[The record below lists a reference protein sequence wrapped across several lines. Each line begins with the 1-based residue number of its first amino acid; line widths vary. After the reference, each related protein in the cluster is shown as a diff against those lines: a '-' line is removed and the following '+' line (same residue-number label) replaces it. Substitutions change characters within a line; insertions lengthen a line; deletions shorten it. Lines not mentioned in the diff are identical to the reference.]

1 MIRTYSNSSGKF
13 VLDGEHLGALD
24 TAVWID
30 VLRPTPDEETALER
44 AFGIGVPTLA
54 EMSEIELSSR
64 LYSEDGAHFL
74 TANMLSRTDDDMVKV
89 SPITF
94 ILTGDKVI
102 TVRYEEPRAIDAFV
116 ARCQK
121 SGTYSADQIL
131 IGILEGVIERIG
143 DLLERAGH
151 DLDMLS
157 EKVFFTQAPA
167 SVRNAAAAGG
177 AKGAKSTPNARQCDF
192 QAVLVEVGHKG
203 DLISKIQDSLI
214 SLQRLLAF
222 DSSLA
227 SERKPGKAIDHRIKT
242 LAVDVQALR
251 DHAGFLTQ
259 KINFLLDATLGMIN
273 IQQTAIIKIF
283 SVAAV
288 VFLPP
293 TLIASIYGM
302 NYKHMPELDW
312 VYGYPIALVLMVMS
326 AVLPYLFFKWRGW
339 L

>member
-1 MIRTYSNSSGKF
+1 MIRTCSNSSGRF

-24 TAVWID
+24 TAVWVD
-30 VLRPTPDEETALER
+30 VLRPAPDEETALER
-44 AFGIGVPTLA
+44 AFGIGVPALS
-54 EMSEIELSSR
+54 EMSEIELSRR

-94 ILTGDKVI
+94 ILTGEKVI

-116 ARCQK
+116 ARCLK
-121 SGTYSADQIL
+121 SGTFSADQIL
-131 IGILEGVIERIG
+131 IGILEGIIERIG

-151 DLDMLS
+151 DLDLLS

-167 SVRNAAAAGG
+167 SVRHAAARAAPG
-177 AKGAKSTPNARQCDF
+177 TPNARQCDV
-192 QAVLVEVGHKG
+192 QTVLVEVGHKG
-203 DLISKIQDSLI
+203 DLISKIQGSLI
-214 SLQRLLAF
+214 SLKRLLAC
-222 DSSLA
+222 A
-227 SERKPGKAIDHRIKT
+227 RKPGKAIDHRIRT

-259 KINFLLDATLGMIN
+259 KISFLLDATLGMIN

-283 SVAAV
+283 SFAAV

-293 TLIASIYGM
+293 TLIASIYSM
-302 NYKHMPELDW
+302 NHKHMPELDW
-312 VYGYPIALVLMVMS
+312 APGSGAHDDVGCPALPVFL
-326 AVLPYLFFKWRGW
+326 KWRGW

>member
-1 MIRTYSNSSGKF
+1 MIRTYSNESGRF
-13 VLDGEHLGALD
+13 MLAGDHLGSMD
-24 TAVWID
+24 TAIWID

-44 AFGIGVPTLA
+44 AFNIGVPTLE

-64 LYSEDGAHFL
+64 LYSEYGAHFL

-94 ILTGDKVI
+94 ILINEKII

-121 SGTYSADQIL
+121 NGTYSADQIL
-131 IGILEGVIERIG
+131 IGILEGIIERIG

-151 DLDMLS
+151 ELDMLS
-157 EKVFFTQAPA
+157 QKVFFTQAPA
-167 SVRNAAAAGG
+167 SVRNAAANEEKKAGAG
-177 AKGAKSTPNARQCDF
+177 KPNTRQCDF

-222 DSSLA
+222 DTSLA
-227 SERKPGKAIDHRIKT
+227 TERKPGKVIDHRIKT

-302 NYKHMPELDW
+302 NYKLMPELDW
-312 VYGYPIALVLMVMS
+312 AYGYPMALVWMVLS
-326 AVLPYLFFKWRGW
+326 AVLPYHFFKWRGW

>member
-1 MIRTYSNSSGKF
+1 MIRTYSNGSGRF
-13 VLDGEHLGALD
+13 VLDGEDLGALD

-30 VLRPTPDEETALER
+30 VLRPTADEEAALER
-44 AFGIGVPTLA
+44 SFGIGVPTLA

-94 ILTGDKVI
+94 ILLGEKVI
-102 TVRYEEPRAIDAFV
+102 TVRYEEPRAIETFV

-121 SGTYSADQIL
+121 AGTYSADQIL

-151 DLDMLS
+151 DLDLLS
-157 EKVFFTQAPA
+157 ERVFFTQAPA
-167 SVRNAAAAGG
+167 SVRKAAAATD
-177 AKGAKSTPNARQCDF
+177 AKSAASKPNARQGDF

-222 DSSLA
+222 DTSLA

-242 LAVDVQALR
+242 LATDVQALR

-273 IQQTAIIKIF
+273 IQQNSVFRVLSTAALIF
-283 SVAAV
+283 M
-288 VFLPP
+288 PP
-293 TLIASIYGM
+293 TLVAGVYGM
-302 NYKHMPELDW
+302 NFKLIPELSW
-312 VYGYPIALVLMVMS
+312 HWGYPIALLLMLVA
-326 AVLPYLFFKWRGW
+326 AVLPLAYLKQRRV

>member
-1 MIRTYSNSSGKF
+1 MIRTYSNMAGRF
-13 VLDGEHLGALD
+13 VPTGEGLGGLE
-24 TAVWID
+24 TAVWVD
-30 VLRPTPDEETALER
+30 VIRLEQGEEAALES
-44 AFGIGVPTLA
+44 ALGIDVPTLD

-64 LYSEDGAHFL
+64 LYSEDEAHFL
-74 TANMLSRTDDDMVKV
+74 TASMLSRTDDDRVKV

-94 ILTGDKVI
+94 ILHGKRILTL
-102 TVRYEEPRAIDAFV
+102 RYEEPRAIDAFI

-121 SGTYSADQIL
+121 SGTHSPDQIL
-131 IGILEGVIERIG
+131 IGILEGMIARIG
-143 DLLERAGH
+143 DLLERTGQQ
-151 DLDMLS
+151 LDAVS
-157 EKVFFTQAPA
+157 EDVFFSQASA
-167 SVRNAAAAGG
+167 SAREAAAV
-177 AKGAKSTPNARQCDF
+177 AKGAKPGRKARAAQCDF
-192 QAVLVEVGHKG
+192 QEVLVQVGNKG
-203 DLISKIQDSLI
+203 DLLSKIRDSLV

-222 DSSLA
+222 ASGLA
-227 SERKPGKAIDHRIKT
+227 VERKTGKLIENRIRT
-242 LAVDVQALR
+242 LTVDVHALS

-302 NYKHMPELDW
+302 NYTHMPELSW
-312 VYGYPIALVLMVMS
+312 SFGYPMALGLMVMS
-326 AVLPYLFFKWRGW
+326 AVLPYFFFKWRGW

>member
-1 MIRTYSNSSGKF
+1 MIRTCSNSSGRF

-24 TAVWID
+24 TAVWVD

-44 AFGIGVPTLA
+44 AFGIGVPILA
-54 EMSEIELSSR
+54 EMSEIELSRR
-64 LYSEDGAHFL
+64 LYSQDGAHLL
-74 TANMLSRTDDDMVKV
+74 TENMLSRTDDDLVKV

-94 ILTGDKVI
+94 ILTGEKVI

-116 ARCQK
+116 ARCLK
-121 SGTYSADQIL
+121 SGTFSADQIL
-131 IGILEGVIERIG
+131 IGILEGIIERIG

-151 DLDMLS
+151 DLDLLS

-167 SVRNAAAAGG
+167 SVRNAAAARAAPG
-177 AKGAKSTPNARQCDF
+177 TPSARQCDF

-203 DLISKIQDSLI
+203 DLIWKIRNSLI

-222 DSSLA
+222 NLSLA
-227 SERKPGKAIDHRIKT
+227 SARKPGKAIDHRIRT
-242 LAVDVQALR
+242 LAVYVQALR

-259 KINFLLDATLGMIN
+259 KISFLLDATLGMIS

-283 SVAAV
+283 SFAAV

-293 TLIASIYGM
+293 ALIASVYGM
-302 NYKHMPELDW
+302 N
-312 VYGYPIALVLMVMS
+312 
-326 AVLPYLFFKWRGW
+326 
-339 L
+339 